1 MTTAEMTKP
10 KLTEEY
16 IESRVARFKDVLEN
30 RGSFGGVVDSHID
43 QHRKKIYPVM
53 GANVTSGAAA
63 AAQLA
68 PEGRFSINFM
78 QCGPGKYPT
87 MHTHDTLEVF
97 VPITGRWRMIFEE
110 DGERV
115 EIEAEPYDVVSCPI
129 DMMRTLENISDG
141 PAIVMAVIGL
151 DDDGRAGLGFSEEFA
166 QRVAKEGVEYDDRF
180 IYKSGPPVDESD
192 NF

>member
-1 MTTAEMTKP
+1 MTAAEMTKP
-10 KLTEEY
+10 KLTKEI
-16 IESRVARFKDVLEN
+16 IESRVARFKDVMDNL
-30 RGSFGGVVDSHID
+30 GSFAGVVDSHIE

-53 GANVTSGAAA
+53 GANVTSGTAA

-78 QCGPGKYPT
+78 QCGPGKHPV

-97 VPITGRWRMIFEE
+97 IPITGRWRMIFEE
-110 DGERV
+110 DGETV

-129 DMMRTLENISDG
+129 EMMRTLVNISDA

-151 DDDGRAGLGFSEEFA
+151 DDEGRAGLGFSEEFA
-166 QRVAKEGVEYDDRF
+166 EQVKKDGVEYDDRF
-180 IYKSGPPVDESD
+180 IYQSGPPIDESD
-192 NF
+192 RF